1 MDWLK
6 TLIETAFRFFGFPTQ
21 TGLQVFG
28 QPSPD
33 APVLVT
39 CNFDLTVCR
48 VAKVLREN
56 KVDCYLLVAPT
67 KGINVWCAA
76 GGGIFNAH
84 SVISVVKTSG
94 IADKVTHR
102 RLILPQL
109 AAPGV
114 DVQRVK
120 EETGWRCR
128 FGPVYASDIPA
139 YVANN
144 FKKTDAMRR
153 ARFPLADRLEMAV
166 MWAGPLSILA
176 VIVLL
181 FFNRGALPGVL
192 ALIWGLA
199 LGMFVFF
206 EPVIRYVPGR
216 VGLQK
221 TTVLG
226 LLVAVGLIGYGL
238 SVGNW
243 TISQLVGWG
252 AAALGLSLL
261 LGFDLEG
268 QSPLYAGATITYWA
282 AHWPRLLDLADRV
295 GFPIEHSFTVSVD
308 NDRCQGCGTCVEV
321 CPKGVYE
328 LYRLDGKKRSRVMEL
343 AACEQ
348 CTACVKQCPERAVVA
363 EPPIRTFDR

>member
-1 MDWLK
+1 MNWLK

-39 CNFDLTVCR
+39 CNFDLTVR
-48 VAKVLREN
+48 QVAKVLRDN

-94 IADKVTHR
+94 IADRVTHR
-102 RLILPQL
+102 TLILPQL

-114 DVQRVK
+114 DVERVK
-120 EETGWRCR
+120 EEIGWRCQ
-128 FGPVYASDIPA
+128 FGPVYARDIQA
-139 YVANN
+139 YLANGRR
-144 FKKTDAMRR
+144 KTDAMRR
-153 ARFPLADRLEMAV
+153 VRFPLSDRLEMAV

-176 VIVLL
+176 LIVLL
-181 FFNRGALPGVL
+181 IFNRGALPGAL

-199 LGMFVFF
+199 LGVFVFF

-226 LLVAVGLIGYGL
+226 LLVAAGLIGYGL

-243 TISQLVGWG
+243 TIGQLVGWNV
-252 AAALGLSLL
+252 AALGLSLM

-268 QSPLYAGATITYWA
+268 QSPLCASASHDWVTR
-282 AHWPRLLDLADRV
+282 WPRLLDLADRV
-295 GFPIEHSFTVSVD
+295 GFPLEHSFTVSVD
-308 NDRCQGCGTCVEV
+308 EDRCRGCATCVDV

-328 LYRLDGKKRSRVMEL
+328 LYQLDRKRRSRVVDL

-348 CTACVKQCPERAVVA
+348 CTSCVKQCPEGAVVA